1 MREAFG
7 FAKPIDREVSLVY
20 KGEKSSAGDP
30 SKLVVEM
37 EKERPAFFSRNL
49 VQESILW
56 SHISAE
62 IFWHNFYARIKDNI
76 LI

>member
-1 MREAFG
+1 MSEAFG

-20 KGEKSSAGDP
+20 KGEKSAAGDP

-49 VQESILW
+49 VQESIL
-56 SHISAE
+56 
-62 IFWHNFYARIKDNI
+62 
-76 LI
+76 